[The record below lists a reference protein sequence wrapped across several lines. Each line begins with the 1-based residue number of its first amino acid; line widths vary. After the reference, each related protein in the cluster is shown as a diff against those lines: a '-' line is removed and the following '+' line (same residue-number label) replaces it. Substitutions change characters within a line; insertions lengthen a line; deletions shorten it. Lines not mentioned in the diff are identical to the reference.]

1 MLKDRNTKR
10 SAEKLLGARKTNHLE
25 DGGRDTTLKR
35 KQRGN
40 AYPNTV
46 QDKPQRDQELTP
58 FLIPWILP
66 GQIMAHNLSLEKL
79 VLPSNGGSSRRRSN
93 SWTLHDLSGFDD
105 IHDEDEPPCPLAFKL
120 TNQSWHEIGNSPD
133 QSISSTSNFDVMVE
147 QLAAVMGMHLLELLQ
162 YWVKPEDGDGNKKEV
177 IADVFEYLEI
187 DPNIGNYVL
196 ATSIKNSIR
205 DYVAEI
211 GKLYKAVGF
220 HSLEHALHVTMSMN
234 KLLSMVSDSHHQVS
248 KSFEDDGE
256 GHCGSPMLVAQSYGI
271 NDPRIKF
278 AMFFSALIHDV
289 GHTGVPNSVLV
300 EEEDELAILHNDV
313 SVAEQNSLNIAFSLL
328 HAQQFARLK
337 HCIGPNPAQRKLF
350 RKRVIASVMVTDIS
364 DQERIQIVKSRWE
377 TAFPPIDDEDKS
389 QTERLQARIA
399 ALTPPETP
407 RTDIRPNRIK
417 RRGRRA
423 TMHSSE
429 AEIVGLARTR
439 RLGIRTSMDFSGNL
453 IDAYGTNN
461 QLQQHA
467 VLETMMNLADVAHT
481 MQSFNTF
488 VKWNRRLFRE
498 LHAARSAGRLPF
510 DPSARWYENQ
520 IGFFNHYILPLAGK
534 MKSCGVLGT
543 TGDIFQL
550 FAAENLKRWKEEG
563 RAISEEII
571 KSETSSSMNGG
582 ENAAFNGRT

>member
-1 MLKDRNTKR
+1 
-10 SAEKLLGARKTNHLE
+10 
-25 DGGRDTTLKR
+25 
-35 KQRGN
+35 
-40 AYPNTV
+40 
-46 QDKPQRDQELTP
+46 
-58 FLIPWILP
+58 
-66 GQIMAHNLSLEKL
+66 MAQNLSDFSMEKL
-79 VLPSNGGSSRRRSN
+79 VLPSNGGSAGRRRSN
-93 SWTLHDLSGFDD
+93 SWTLHDPTGFDD
-105 IHDEDEPPCPLAFKL
+105 IHDEDGPPCPLASKL
-120 TNQSWHEIGNSPD
+120 TNQRWHEIGNSPD
-133 QSISSTSNFDVMVE
+133 QSICSTSNFDVMVE
-147 QLAAVMGMHLLELLQ
+147 QLAAVMGMHLLELLL
-162 YWVKPEDGDGNKKEV
+162 YWLRPKDDDGTKKEV
-177 IADVFEYLEI
+177 ITDVLEYLEI

-196 ATSIKNSIR
+196 TTSIKNSIR

-211 GKLYKAVGF
+211 GKLYKDVGF
-220 HSLEHALHVTMSMN
+220 HSLEHAIHVTMSMN

-248 KSFEDDGE
+248 KSFENDGE
-256 GHCGSPMLVAQSYGI
+256 GHNCGSPRRVAQSYGI
-271 NDPRIKF
+271 DDPRIKF

-328 HAQQFARLK
+328 HAPQFARLK
-337 HCIGPNPAQRKLF
+337 HCIGPNPTQRKFF

-377 TAFPPIDDEDKS
+377 TAFPPVEDEEKN
-389 QTERLQARIA
+389 QTERRQARTA
-399 ALTPPETP
+399 APTPPEAP
-407 RTDIRPNRIK
+407 RTELRQSRL
-417 RRGRRA
+417 RRRA

-429 AEIVGLARTR
+429 AVAEGFLARSR

-467 VLETMMNLADVAHT
+467 VLETMMNVADVAHT

-498 LHAARSAGRLPF
+498 LHAARSAERLPF

-543 TGDIFQL
+543 TGDVFEL

-563 RAISEEII
+563 EAISEEII
-571 KSETSSSMNGG
+571 RSETSMMVGPNPLRGPVQRRG
-582 ENAAFNGRT
+582 GRTTS